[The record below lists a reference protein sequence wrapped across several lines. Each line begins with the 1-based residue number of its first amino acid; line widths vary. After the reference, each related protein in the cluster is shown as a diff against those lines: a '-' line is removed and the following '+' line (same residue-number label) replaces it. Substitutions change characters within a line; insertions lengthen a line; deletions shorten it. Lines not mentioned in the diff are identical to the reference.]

1 MIDKML
7 SINEDVIKLKTI
19 SENEIIGLN
28 KDVMR
33 IKKEK
38 ENLVKRSEENIK
50 ETHDRYL
57 NLQSSDKT
65 SEHLRDV
72 FDQLRTTESN
82 LVKTHNEK
90 ACLENEVE
98 KLKLLLEDSEN
109 KKSELTI
116 ENENLISNLQ
126 AIDYKLKNAKLS
138 LASSRSSYENKIEE
152 DSVEDS
158 DLQPEE
164 ISGVDAPD
172 NAVVD
177 EMFIDQLIRTIM
189 RLPKLMDDD
198 EGYDYADGMI
208 KKVYILFSFPVS
220 VIPVI

>member
-50 ETHDRYL
+50 EIHDRYL

-82 LVKTHNEK
+82 LVKTRDEK

-98 KLKLLLEDSEN
+98 KLKLSLEDSEN

-116 ENENLISNLQ
+116 ENKNLISNLQ
-126 AIDYKLKNAKLS
+126 AIDHKLKNAKLS
-138 LASSRSSYENKIEE
+138 FASSLSSCENKIEE
-152 DSVEDS
+152 DSIEDS

-164 ISGVDAPD
+164 IGGVDAPD

-177 EMFIDQLIRTIM
+177 EMFIDQLIRAIM

>member
-7 SINEDVIKLKTI
+7 LINEDVIKLKTI

-28 KDVMR
+28 KDLMR

-38 ENLVKRSEENIK
+38 ENIVKRSEENIK
-50 ETHDRYL
+50 EIHDRYL

-65 SEHLRDV
+65 SENLRDV

-82 LVKTHNEK
+82 LVKTQNEK
-90 ACLENEVE
+90 ACLEDEVE
-98 KLKLLLEDSEN
+98 RLKLSLEDSEN
-109 KKSELTI
+109 EKSELTI

-126 AIDYKLKNAKLS
+126 AIDHKLKNAKLS
-138 LASSRSSYENKIEE
+138 LASNCSSFENKIEE
-152 DSVEDS
+152 DRVGDS

-164 ISGVDAPD
+164 IGGVDAPD

-189 RLPKLMDDD
+189 RLPKLVDDD

-208 KKVYILFSFPVS
+208 KKVYILFSFPIS

>member
-164 ISGVDAPD
+164 IGGVDAPD

-208 KKVYILFSFPVS
+208 KKVCILFSFPVS

>member
-1 MIDKML
+1 ML

-38 ENLVKRSEENIK
+38 ENLLKRSEENIK

-164 ISGVDAPD
+164 IGGVDAPD